1 MFYNTEYQPTL
12 VVTCKY
18 DNISELGRP
27 NTEYQNIQAT
37 VLGRAQGSAQRSI
50 ILQVNYGQTMRQKLQ
65 T

>member
-18 DNISELGRP
+18 DNISELG
-27 NTEYQNIQAT
+27 NTEYQNMQAT
-37 VLGRAQGSAQRSI
+37 VLGRAQGSAQISI